1 MNLPWQLR
9 GAMSRRGPAFT
20 VHTLLRVSLIV
31 VGLLAWEGCRKSD
44 QPATGTE
51 GAKAVGS
58 GPADLNVML
67 ISMDTTRADHLG
79 CYGHPFIRTPNI
91 DRLATEGATF
101 LQCIS
106 SVPITLP
113 SHGTM
118 MTGTHPP
125 VHGARDNGLFHLH
138 ADNLTLAETMRE
150 QGYTTLAQVAAYVLN
165 REFGLNQGFD
175 VYGDKYEVAQH
186 PEDSKRFLTY
196 LNAEEIRARTLET
209 LRAYADKRF
218 FFFAHFFDPHQPF
231 MPPEK
236 FLNQYADRYVSEIA
250 YVDEQ
255 IGLLLAGMAELGL
268 DRNTLIIL
276 TSDHGEGRGQHGEET
291 HSSFVYDST
300 LSVPLIFH
308 CPGLIPAGRR
318 IDAQVRLVDIAPTIL
333 DIVGLEPLPDAQGVS
348 LLPLLT
354 GARDDLG
361 LPAYSETL
369 FNLYNYAF
377 SPLRS
382 WREGGWKYI
391 HAPTPELYQVSV
403 DTGELINLAAR
414 EPDRVAQM
422 RQRLRGFIEDLPVV
436 VGAGGSQR
444 AMTSDNIEQ
453 LRSLGYVGGGHVNA
467 ATDAEF
473 SELDLFEPHGPDPK
487 DYTDL
492 IALIAR
498 SIGLTRSDHPD
509 AEKVVRECIA
519 KAPNPDAGFSWAY
532 MDLAYLLTKR
542 GEYEEA
548 LEWYRKAEKVH
559 PDDVRT
565 LSAIGDA
572 LQKAGRLD
580 EAIEMH
586 RKALKCRPIFAQT
599 YCGMGEAL
607 AEKGE
612 YSEAIMYLR
621 KALEIDPGLAYA
633 YRILGRL
640 YARTRQI
647 KEAIAAW
654 EKAVE
659 LFPDEAKW
667 RAQLAS
673 LLVTQ
678 GDEAALDHYQELIRA
693 NPEDPKAHAGL
704 GEVYKY
710 LDHPEQAEES
720 FRRALQLDPEYVA
733 AYDALGLLLQ
743 QQGKYAEAIKV
754 IRRGLELGPKHLQMT
769 NNLAWL
775 LATSPD
781 AELRDGAEAVRLA
794 KLSSEATKREN
805 ANFLDTLAVA
815 YAEMG
820 SFEQAMEVNERA
832 LKLARNTGEEALIPI
847 LESRRSLY
855 ENKQAYHER

>member
-1 MNLPWQLR
+1 MNLSWQFS
-9 GAMSRRGPAFT
+9 GATNRRTPSIT
-20 VHTLLRVSLIV
+20 VYTLLQVLLIV
-31 VGLLAWEGCRKSD
+31 VGLIAWEGCRKSD

-51 GAKAVGS
+51 GAKAVGA
-58 GPADLNVML
+58 GPADLNIIL
-67 ISMDTTRADHLG
+67 ISMDTTRSDHLG

-91 DRLATEGATF
+91 DRLAAEGATF
-101 LQCIS
+101 LQCTS

-113 SHGTM
+113 SHGSM
-118 MTGTHPP
+118 LTGVHPP
-125 VHGARDNGLFHLH
+125 VHGARDNGLFHIH
-138 ADNLTLAETMRE
+138 QDNLTIAETMQA

-186 PEDSKRFLTY
+186 PQDSKRFLVY
-196 LNAEEIRARTLET
+196 RNAEEICTRTLET
-209 LRAYADKRF
+209 LREHVDERF
-218 FFFAHFFDPHQPF
+218 FFFVHFFDPHQPYE
-231 MPPEK
+231 PPER
-236 FLNQYADRYVSEIA
+236 FLNQYAEHYVSEIA

-255 IGLLLAGMAELGL
+255 IGRLLAGMEELGL

-276 TSDHGEGRGQHGEET
+276 TSDHGEGRGQHNEDT
-291 HSSFVYDST
+291 HASFIYDST
-300 LSVPLIFH
+300 LSVPLIFRY
-308 CPGLIPAGRR
+308 PGLIPAGQR
-318 IDAQVRLVDIAPTIL
+318 INAQVRLVDIAPTIL
-333 DIVGLEPLPDAQGVS
+333 DIVGLEPLPNAQGIS

-354 GARDDLG
+354 GERDDLG
-361 LPAYSETL
+361 LPAYSESL
-369 FNLYNYAF
+369 FALYNYAF

-391 HAPTPELYQVSV
+391 HAPTPELYHVSV
-403 DTGELINLAAR
+403 DTGELENLAAR
-414 EPDRVAQM
+414 EPGRVAQM
-422 RQRLRGFIEDLPVV
+422 RQRLRAFIEGLPVV
-436 VGAGGSQR
+436 IGTGGVQRTMTSENIDQLRGLGYIAGGY
-444 AMTSDNIEQ
+444 ANTD
-453 LRSLGYVGGGHVNA
+453 A
-467 ATDAEF
+467 DAEF
-473 SELDLFEPHGPDPK
+473 SELDLFEPRGPDPK
-487 DYTDL
+487 DHADL
-492 IALIAR
+492 IALVAR
-498 SIGLTRSDHPD
+498 SVGLTRSDHPD

-519 KAPNPDAGFSWAY
+519 KAPNPDAGFAWAY
-532 MDLAYLLTKR
+532 MDLAHILIQR

-548 LEWYRKAEKVH
+548 LEWYSKAEKVH
-559 PDDVRT
+559 PNDART
-565 LSAIGDA
+565 LSAKGDA

-580 EAIEMH
+580 EAIETH
-586 RKALKCRPIFAQT
+586 RRALKCKPVFAQT
-599 YCGMGEAL
+599 YCGLGAAL
-607 AEKGE
+607 AEQGKH
-612 YSEAIMYLR
+612 SEAIMYLR
-621 KALEIDPGLAYA
+621 KALEIDSGLAYA

-640 YARTRQI
+640 YARTGQI

-667 RAQLAS
+667 RVQLAG
-673 LLVTQ
+673 LLVMQ
-678 GDEAALDHYQELIRA
+678 GDESALGHYQELIRA

-710 LDHPEQAEES
+710 LKHPGQAEES

-775 LATSPD
+775 LATSPN

-820 SFEQAMEVNERA
+820 SFEQAVEVNERA

>member
-1 MNLPWQLR
+1 MNLSWRLSGTPT
-9 GAMSRRGPAFT
+9 RRTPSIT
-20 VHTLLRVSLIV
+20 VYTLLQVSLIA
-31 VGLLAWEGCRKSD
+31 VGLPAWEGCRKSD

-51 GAKAVGS
+51 EAQAVGA

-67 ISMDTTRADHLG
+67 ISMDTTRSDHLG

-91 DRLATEGATF
+91 DRLAAEGATF
-101 LQCIS
+101 LQCS
-106 SVPITLP
+106 SSAPITLP
-113 SHGTM
+113 SHCTM

-138 ADNLTLAETMRE
+138 ADNLTLAETMRA

-175 VYGDKYEVAQH
+175 VYGDKYDVAQH
-186 PEDSKRFLTY
+186 PEDSKRFLVYRT
-196 LNAEEIRARTLET
+196 AEEIRTRTLET
-209 LRAYADKRF
+209 LREHVDERF
-218 FFFAHFFDPHQPF
+218 FFFVHFFDPHQPF
-231 MPPEK
+231 EPPEK
-236 FLNQYADRYVSEIA
+236 FLNQYAERYVGEIA

-255 IGLLLAGMAELGL
+255 IGWLLAGLAELGL

-276 TSDHGEGRGQHGEET
+276 TSDHGEGRGQHGEDT
-291 HSSFVYDST
+291 HASFIYDTT
-300 LSVPLIFH
+300 LSVPLIFR

-318 IDAQVRLVDIAPTIL
+318 IDAQVRLVDLAPTIL
-333 DIVGLEPLPDAQGVS
+333 DIVGLEPLPDAQGLS

-354 GARDDLG
+354 GERDDLG

-391 HAPTPELYQVSV
+391 HAPTPELYHVSV
-403 DTGELINLAAR
+403 DTGERKNLAAR
-414 EPDRVAQM
+414 EPARVAQM
-422 RQRLRGFIEDLPVV
+422 SQRLRTFIEDLPVV
-436 VGAGGSQR
+436 VGVGESQR
-444 AMTSDNIEQ
+444 AMTSENIDQ
-453 LRSLGYVGGGHVNA
+453 LRQLGYVGGGHANTAV
-467 ATDAEF
+467 DAEF
-473 SELDLFEPHGPDPK
+473 SELDLFEPRGPDPK
-487 DYTDL
+487 DHADL
-492 IALIAR
+492 IALIAH
-498 SIGLTRSDHPD
+498 SVGLTRSDHPD
-509 AEKVVRECIA
+509 AGKVVRECIA
-519 KAPNPDAGFSWAY
+519 KAPNPDAGFAWAY
-532 MDLAYLLTKR
+532 MDLAHLLTQR

-548 LEWYRKAEKVH
+548 LEWYHKAEKVH
-559 PDDVRT
+559 PNDART

-580 EAIEMH
+580 EAIETH
-586 RKALKCRPIFAQT
+586 RRALKCKPIFAQT
-599 YCGMGEAL
+599 YCGLGGTL
-607 AEKGE
+607 AEKGKN
-612 YSEAIMYLR
+612 SEAIMYLR

-640 YARTRQI
+640 YARTGQI

-667 RAQLAS
+667 RAQLAG

-678 GDEAALDHYQELIRA
+678 GDETAIDHYQELIRA

-704 GEVYKY
+704 GEVYQY
-710 LDHPEQAEES
+710 LKHPGQAEES
-720 FRRALQLDPEYVA
+720 FQRALQLDPEYVA

-743 QQGKYAEAIKV
+743 QRGEYAQAIKI
-754 IRRGLELGPKHLQMT
+754 IRRGLELGPKHLQMS

-781 AELRDGAEAVRLA
+781 AELRDGTEAVRLA

-820 SFEQAMEVNERA
+820 SFEQALEVNERA
-832 LKLARNTGEEALIPI
+832 LELARNTGAQALIPI
-847 LESRRSLY
+847 LESRRRLY
-855 ENKQAYHER
+855 DNKQAYHER